1 MNTNT
6 TDRGAILLGKLKE
19 NEFLAGTDAFPGMVQ
34 DNRTCT
40 TSRYYG
46 KRLGNDKKAER
57 CCLNKQR

>member
-40 TSRYYG
+40 TSRY
-46 KRLGNDKKAER
+46 
-57 CCLNKQR
+57 